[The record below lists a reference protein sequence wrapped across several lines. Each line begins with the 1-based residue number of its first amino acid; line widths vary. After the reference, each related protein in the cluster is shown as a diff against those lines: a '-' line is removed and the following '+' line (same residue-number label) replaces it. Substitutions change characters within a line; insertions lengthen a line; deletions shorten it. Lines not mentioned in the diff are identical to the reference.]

1 MKKKRLLTDRS
12 GLLQEEIINQKVKE
26 LAKEIDAQVLRS
38 LYQELGWHEVVLS
51 PVTWEEGYQIDSWV
65 ESNIKNSRWT
75 FGLVWMFE
83 NDKDAMWFKLRW
95 LNGQ

>member
-12 GLLQEEIINQKVKE
+12 GGLQEEIISEKAYAIA
-26 LAKEIDAQVLRS
+26 LDIDAKVLQH

-51 PVTWEEGYQIDSWV
+51 PMAWEEGYEIDSWV
-65 ESNIKNSRWT
+65 ESNIKKGRWT
-75 FGLVWMFE
+75 YGLVWMFE